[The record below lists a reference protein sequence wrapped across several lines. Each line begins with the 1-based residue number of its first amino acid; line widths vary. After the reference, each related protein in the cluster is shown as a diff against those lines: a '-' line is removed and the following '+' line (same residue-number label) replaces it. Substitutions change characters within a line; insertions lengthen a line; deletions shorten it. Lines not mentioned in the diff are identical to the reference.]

1 MPTIYVPEG
10 GQTEQLKREN
20 HKAKEAERREAEEAA
35 AGSAQQQKRL
45 RKYFIA

>member
-20 HKAKEAERREAEEAA
+20 HKAKEAERREAGSGWQRAA
-35 AGSAQQQKRL
+35 AEASA
-45 RKYFIA
+45 